1 MATIITTQTTMVSNT
16 VAQAVSMIY
25 VTRQCISYLIF
36 AIILIALGGIA
47 LAGYIG
53 VKMVG
58 PQIETSQTLK
68 ESIAN
73 KELELDKKTTQ
84 IARRNERADEK

>member
-47 LAGYIG
+47 FSNIGAYVAGINAFF
-53 VKMVG
+53 
-58 PQIETSQTLK
+58 SCF
-68 ESIAN
+68 
-73 KELELDKKTTQ
+73 
-84 IARRNERADEK
+84 